1 MKKILVPCDFS
12 KPAINAFRVA
22 LDIAAKAKATVHLIN
37 VIELPILHDTVLM
50 PVLSFEAALLEE
62 MKEKADKKFE
72 KIIEKYKTDGVKVVS
87 RLDFGAPFKTILN
100 YVDDQSIDL
109 LVMGSHG
116 ASGFREFAIGSN
128 AQKVIRTSKVP
139 VIIVKDFFRG
149 PIKNIVFPNSLDTEL
164 QDELLIKVK
173 ALQDFFKAR
182 LHVVFVNTPLNFTP
196 DEVTF
201 ARLTSFAKRFALKN
215 YTLNIY
221 NHVNGEEGISQFV
234 AKVKGDMIAMG
245 THGRKGLAHLING
258 SLAENVANHTSKP
271 IWTYSLKNAP
281 VKEKKR
287 DK

>member
-22 LDIAAKAKATVHLIN
+22 LGIAAKAKATVHLIN
-37 VIELPILHDTVLM
+37 VIELPVLHDTVLM

-87 RLDFGAPFKTILN
+87 RLEFGAPFKTILN

-109 LVMGSHG
+109 IVMGSHG
-116 ASGFREFAIGSN
+116 ASGFREFVIGSN

-139 VIIVKDFFRG
+139 VIIVKDFFKG
-149 PIKNIVFPNSLDTEL
+149 PIKNIVFPNSLDTEF
-164 QDELLIKVK
+164 QEELLMKVK
-173 ALQDFFKAR
+173 AVQEFFKAR
-182 LHVVFVNTPLNFTP
+182 LHVVFVNTPLNFTS
-196 DEVTF
+196 DEVTY
-201 ARLTSFAKRFALKN
+201 AKLTGFAKRFMLKN

-221 NHVNGEEGISQFV
+221 NHINGEEGISQF
-234 AKVKGDMIAMG
+234 ADKMKGDMIAMG

-258 SLAENVANHTSKP
+258 SLTENVANHSSRP
-271 IWTYSLKNAP
+271 IWTYSLKNGA
-281 VKEKKR
+281 VTDKK
-287 DK
+287 